1 MLPLLD
7 NLAPSGDLFLH
18 ADGVVG
24 VEEFLGAA
32 QSLADRLGDERHV
45 MNLCDDRYQFA
56 VGFAAALLNGQTTLM
71 PPNRAPELISSLLA
85 DYPDTRI
92 VWDRGLP
99 GLPPPPVPVTETTA
113 IPPAHDTPA
122 ARQPAVIPAIP
133 LVPADLEA
141 VVAFTSGSTGKPKP
155 NIKTW
160 AALHIGTGMAA
171 TRFFANRGG
180 HQIVATVPPQHM
192 YGLETSVLYAMLAG
206 CPTSS
211 GRPFF
216 PADVATALASLSA
229 PRVLVTTPAHL
240 RALVKAGVTLPNL
253 EFMISATA
261 PLPLSLAQQAESM
274 FHTEVRE
281 IYGCTEAGSL
291 ASRRQTASGNWQL
304 YDGMTLTP
312 ANGSLL
318 LAGPQLSQAVPL
330 QDQIDLLE
338 DGCFALRGR
347 NEDMLNIA
355 GKRASLADLTN
366 TLLEIDGVED
376 AVMIAP
382 DDSDDARVGRVAG
395 LVVAPG
401 LSAEEV
407 LAALR
412 PKIDP
417 AFLPRPLLNV
427 AALPRNA
434 ASKLPRSAVLELLQR
449 ELQAHKA
456 EQA

>member
-1 MLPLLD
+1 
-7 NLAPSGDLFLH
+7 
-18 ADGVVG
+18 
-24 VEEFLGAA
+24 
-32 QSLADRLGDERHV
+32 
-45 MNLCDDRYQFA
+45 
-56 VGFAAALLNGQTTLM
+56 
-71 PPNRAPELISSLLA
+71 
-85 DYPDTRI
+85 
-92 VWDRGLP
+92 
-99 GLPPPPVPVTETTA
+99 
-113 IPPAHDTPA
+113 
-122 ARQPAVIPAIP
+122 
-133 LVPADLEA
+133 
-141 VVAFTSGSTGKPKP
+141 
-155 NIKTW
+155 
-160 AALHIGTGMAA
+160 
-171 TRFFANRGG
+171 
-180 HQIVATVPPQHM
+180 
-192 YGLETSVLYAMLAG
+192 
-206 CPTSS
+206 
-211 GRPFF
+211 
-216 PADVATALASLSA
+216 
-229 PRVLVTTPAHL
+229 
-240 RALVKAGVTLPNL
+240 
-253 EFMISATA
+253 
-261 PLPLSLAQQAESM
+261 
-274 FHTEVRE
+274 
-281 IYGCTEAGSL
+281 
-291 ASRRQTASGNWQL
+291 
-304 YDGMTLTP
+304 MTLTP